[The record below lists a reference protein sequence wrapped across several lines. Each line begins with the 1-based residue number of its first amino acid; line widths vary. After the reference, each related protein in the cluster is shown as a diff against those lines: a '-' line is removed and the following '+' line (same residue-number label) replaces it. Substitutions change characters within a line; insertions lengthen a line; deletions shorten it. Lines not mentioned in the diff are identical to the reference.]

1 MDRVLSAE
9 EKIRRAEE
17 IYYRKKQLNNSKTA
31 TLNINSKKD
40 YKLLKKIIVQILIC
54 IGIYWG
60 ISLAKSNEE
69 LFFKDLIVQARQ
81 ITTYEMDFK
90 QIIEDASNYI
100 NGFIKTDEIK
110 EKDKEEATSNA
121 IEETLSA
128 TTEKDNQ
135 EEEKKE
141 DESKVEEKKT
151 DEEVSSISQMEQDA
165 LYIKEN
171 YSIVKPLEGTITS
184 RFGLRN
190 PSTPTVPTY
199 HTGIDI
205 AVNEGTVFTAA
216 MEGKVELVSSQ
227 GDYRKS
233 CKNNKWRCYDFI
245 CTL

>member
-110 EKDKEEATSNA
+110 DKEEATSNV